1 MPPQNLHMTTLEI
14 VSGKTAPDVDEVAAF
29 LQANAPLQE
38 LVNYTLTHRARL
50 GRPVVSYDASALALS
65 FVPIFGDVTEKT
77 TGNGAYSY
85 HHLRSD
91 VYDRITQCGC
101 QIGARY
107 SVPSA
112 HITIARFV
120 IPIGSTHEEELAAL
134 DEKVV
139 KLVERLEDI
148 NQELRSDDWKR
159 FGSPSRG
166 EWTVGQERGLE
177 LNKGV
182 AWYGTGEKVLV
193 GQGIPSQ

>member
-1 MPPQNLHMTTLEI
+1 MPPQNLHMTTLEM
-14 VSGKTAPDVDEVAAF
+14 VSAKTAQDVDQVAAF
-29 LQANAPLQE
+29 LRANAPLQE

-65 FVPIFGDVTEKT
+65 FLPVFEETEKMT
-77 TGNGAYSY
+77 DAGNGTYSY

-91 VYDRITQCGC
+91 LYDRITQSGC

-120 IPIGSTHEEELAAL
+120 VPIGSTHEEELAAL
-134 DEKVV
+134 GERVV

-148 NQELRSDDWKR
+148 NQELRSDEWKR

-182 AWYGTGEKVLV
+182 AWYGTGEKLLV
-193 GQGIPSQ
+193 GQGIL

>member
-1 MPPQNLHMTTLEI
+1 MPPQNLHMTTLEM
-14 VSGKTAPDVDEVAAF
+14 VSAKTAQDVDQVAAF

-65 FVPIFGDVTEKT
+65 FLPVFEDTEKT
-77 TGNGAYSY
+77 TGAGNGTYSY

-91 VYDRITQCGC
+91 LYDRITQSGC

-120 IPIGSTHEEELAAL
+120 VPIGSTHEEELAAL
-134 DEKVV
+134 GERVV

-148 NQELRSDDWKR
+148 NQELRSDEWKR

-182 AWYGTGEKVLV
+182 AWYGTGERVLI
-193 GQGIPSQ
+193 GQGIQ

>member
-14 VSGKTAPDVDEVAAF
+14 VSGKTAPDVEEVATF

-38 LVNYTLTHRARL
+38 LVNYTVTHRAHL
-50 GRPVVSYDASALALS
+50 GHPVVSYDASALALS
-65 FVPIFGDVTEKT
+65 FVPIFEDSTEKAEVRS
-77 TGNGAYSY
+77 GSYSY

-91 VYDRITQCGC
+91 LYDQVTQSGC

-120 IPIGSTHEEELAAL
+120 IPVGSTHEEELAAL
-134 DEKVV
+134 GERVV

-148 NQELRSDDWKR
+148 NQELRSNDWTR

-177 LNKGV
+177 FNKGV

-193 GQGIPSQ
+193 GEGKS